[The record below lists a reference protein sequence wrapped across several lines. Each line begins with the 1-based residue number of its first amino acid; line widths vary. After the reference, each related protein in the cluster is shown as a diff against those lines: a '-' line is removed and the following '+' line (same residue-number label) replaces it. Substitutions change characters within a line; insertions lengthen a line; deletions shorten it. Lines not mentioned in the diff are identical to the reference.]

1 MMILLRHR
9 LWGIVL
15 AVSFLMTGMSLA
27 FVERLDAAP
36 NVSAEVQSTA
46 LSVVNINKA
55 GSEELQTI
63 RGIGPRIAERIIQYR
78 DQNGPFKNPEDLAKV
93 RGVGSAKL
101 QKIKDQIKV

>member
-63 RGIGPRIAERIIQYR
+63 RGVGPRIAERIIQYR